1 MALPYLATVTKRSS
15 LPKPPGRHGLLR
27 LVLAGLAA
35 VLLAA
40 PARPQNPPLHLQ
52 VVGGLA
58 DVRLY
63 EQYER
68 PFWRE
73 ELPRITGGMLQA
85 DIVPF
90 DSSGIRGQDMLHLM
104 RLGVMPFGTAL
115 LSLVGGDE
123 PELAAPNLAMLAPE
137 LSTLRRV
144 VQVYRLHLTALL
156 KERYGVELLAI
167 YAYPAQVLFCADP
180 LPGLES
186 LRGRRVRVSNPS
198 QADAMEAL
206 GAIAVQTPFAS
217 QATELR
223 EGRIDCTITGSLSG
237 NELGLHRLTQQIHPM
252 AISWGLSVFGANTHA
267 WEALPEEVR
276 QALRRGLARLEL
288 AVWAAAG
295 QDTEDGFLCNAGR
308 PGCQSGTRGTMRWEA
323 TTSEDETVRR
333 RLLAEAV
340 IPGWIARCGEDCR
353 QAWNTHLAPSLRI
366 FLPEPKPA
374 GKPGA
379 RLVVAP

>member
-1 MALPYLATVTKRSS
+1 MAAL
-15 LPKPPGRHGLLR
+15 
-27 LVLAGLAA
+27 LAGPSGAQA
-35 VLLAA
+35 
-40 PARPQNPPLHLQ
+40 PPLRLQ
-52 VVGGLA
+52 VVGSLA

-73 ELPRITGGMLQA
+73 ELPRISDGKLQA

-104 RLGVMPFGTAL
+104 RLGVTPFGTAL
-115 LSLVGGDE
+115 LSLVGSDE

-144 VQVYRLHLTALL
+144 VQVYRPHLTAVL
-156 KERYGVELLAI
+156 KQQYGVEVLAI
-167 YAYPAQVLFCADP
+167 YAYPAQILFCTQP
-180 LPGLES
+180 LPRLEDM
-186 LRGRRVRVSNPS
+186 RGRRVRVSNPS

-206 GAIAVQTPFAS
+206 GAIAVQIPFAK
-217 QATELR
+217 QAAELR

-237 NELGLHRLTQQIHPM
+237 NQLGLHRLTQQMHPM
-252 AISWGLSVFGANTHA
+252 AISWGLSVFGANVHA
-267 WEALPEEVR
+267 WEALPAEAQQV
-276 QALRRGLARLEL
+276 LRRGLARLEL

-308 PGCQSGTRGTMRWEA
+308 PSCQSGTPGSMRWDAISPQDEA
-323 TTSEDETVRR
+323 VRR

-340 IPGWIARCGEDCR
+340 IPGWIARCGEGCR
-353 QAWNTHLAPSLRI
+353 QAWNTYLAPLVRI
-366 FLPEPKPA
+366 FLPEAGPA
-374 GKPGA
+374 SGGQAQRPMGA
-379 RLVVAP
+379 P

>member
-1 MALPYLATVTKRSS
+1 MAL
-15 LPKPPGRHGLLR
+15 
-27 LVLAGLAA
+27 
-35 VLLAA
+35 LLAVG
-40 PARPQNPPLHLQ
+40 PAAAHEASIRLP

-73 ELPRITGGMLQA
+73 ELPRISGGRLQA

-104 RLGVMPFGTAL
+104 RLGVVPFGTAL
-115 LSLVGGDE
+115 LSLASTDE

-144 VQVYRLHLTALL
+144 VQVYRPHLTTVL
-156 KERYGVELLAI
+156 KEHYGVELLAI
-167 YAYPAQVLFCADP
+167 YAYPAQVLFCTQP
-180 LPGLES
+180 LPRLEDM
-186 LRGRRVRVSNPS
+186 RGRRVRVSNPS

-206 GAIAVQTPFAS
+206 GAVAVQTPFAS
-217 QATELR
+217 QMAELR

-237 NELGLHRLTQQIHPM
+237 NQLGLHRLTRQVHPM
-252 AISWGLSVFGANTHA
+252 AISWGLSVFGANSHA
-267 WEALPEEVR
+267 WAALPAEAQQV
-276 QALRRGLARLEL
+276 LRRGLARLEL
-288 AVWAAAG
+288 GVWAAAG
-295 QDTEDGFLCNAGR
+295 QDTEDGFLCNAGH
-308 PGCQSGTRGTMRWEA
+308 PACQSGTPGSMLWEA
-323 TTSEDETVRR
+323 ISPADDTVRR

-353 QAWNTHLAPSLRI
+353 RAWNTYLAPLVRI
-366 FLPEPKPA
+366 FLPASDPA
-374 GKPGA
+374 TSRPGS